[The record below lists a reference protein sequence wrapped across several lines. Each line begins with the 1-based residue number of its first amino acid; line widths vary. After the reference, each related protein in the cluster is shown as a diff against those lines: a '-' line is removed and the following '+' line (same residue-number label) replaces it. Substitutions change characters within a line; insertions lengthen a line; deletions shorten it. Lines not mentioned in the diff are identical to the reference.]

1 MKTRTRELAKPGI
14 YGSTDNPIVVTEREL
29 REIAET
35 FPDIRKAP
43 ISLNGHWPDPAKPR
57 MGNVVAVTWDET
69 SKVLSGTIEEQDTLA
84 DAVDQGYFPDC
95 SIGAKR
101 RAQDGR
107 MYLHHLA
114 YLGEEPPA
122 IKDLVEGIEQSLSGP
137 ALAASDAAGI
147 VLLPSARAVRLNL
160 SDQAIINPNTPRV
173 AGSAGESG
181 LAGDNPEPKEGPMRT
196 LEQAEADL
204 AAEKARTTASGEEV
218 GKLKQQLAGLAEKY
232 PDAGI
237 ALSDTDPRVGVLMKQ
252 LRDGKKAE
260 VMKAAAGKLP
270 KGKEPL
276 LVALSDSLSASA
288 AIELSD
294 GEAGAKRSL
303 SQLDL
308 LVSLLEAVPSPV
320 AEGRLSLSDAGG
332 ESQAAP
338 LDLSKIMTRV

>member
-14 YGSTDNPIVVTEREL
+14 YGTVDNPIVVTERYL

-35 FPDIRKAP
+35 FPDIKKAP

-57 MGNVVAVTWDET
+57 MGNVVAVSWDENA
-69 SKVLSGTIEEQDTLA
+69 KVLTGTIEEQDALA

-122 IKDLVEGIEQSLSGP
+122 IKDLVEGIEQSLAGP
-137 ALAASDAAGI
+137 ALAASDKAG
-147 VLLPSARAVRLNL
+147 VVNLPSARAARLNL
-160 SDQAIINPNTPRV
+160 SDLATINSEPV
-173 AGSAGESG
+173 MLAG
-181 LAGDNPEPKEGPMRT
+181 LAGGNPEPKEGPMRT
-196 LEQAEADL
+196 LEQAEAEL
-204 AAEKARTTASGEEV
+204 VTEKARTTALGEET

-237 ALSDTDPRVGVLMKQ
+237 ALSDADPRVGVLIKQ

-260 VMKAAAGKLP
+260 VMKAATGKLP
-270 KGKEPL
+270 KGKEQL

-308 LVSLLEAVPSPV
+308 LAGLLEAIPSPV
-320 AEGRLSLSDAGG
+320 AEGRLQLSDPAGDFQ
-332 ESQAAP
+332 SAP

>member
-14 YGSTDNPIVVTEREL
+14 YGSADNPIVVTEREL

-43 ISLNGHWPDPAKPR
+43 VSLNGHWPDPAKPR
-57 MGNVVAVTWDET
+57 MGNVVALAWDEVA
-69 SKVLSGTIEEQDTLA
+69 KVLSGTIEEQDALA

-122 IKDLVEGIEQSLSGP
+122 IKDLVEGIEQSLAGP

-147 VLLPSARAVRLNL
+147 VLLPSAQAARLNL
-160 SDQAIINPNTPRV
+160 SDLAIMKPNTHSL
-173 AGSAGESG
+173 AGP
-181 LAGDNPEPKEGPMRT
+181 AGDNPESKEGPMRT
-196 LEQAEADL
+196 LEQAEAEL
-204 AAEKARTTASGEEV
+204 SAEKVKTTTLGEEA
-218 GKLKQQLAGLAEKY
+218 GQLRQQLSSLAEKY
-232 PDAGI
+232 PDSGI

-252 LRDGKKAE
+252 LRDSKKAE
-260 VMKAAAGKLP
+260 VMKAAMGKLP
-270 KGKEPL
+270 KGKEGL
-276 LVALSDSLSASA
+276 LLALSDSLSASA
-288 AIELSD
+288 SIELSD
-294 GEAGAKRSL
+294 GENGAKRSL

-308 LVSLLEAVPSPV
+308 LATLLEAVPAPV
-320 AEGRLSLSDAGG
+320 TEGRLSLSDAAG
-332 ESQAAP
+332 EHQSAP

>member
-1 MKTRTRELAKPGI
+1 
-14 YGSTDNPIVVTEREL
+14 
-29 REIAET
+29 
-35 FPDIRKAP
+35 
-43 ISLNGHWPDPAKPR
+43 
-57 MGNVVAVTWDET
+57 MGNVVAVSWDENA
-69 SKVLSGTIEEQDTLA
+69 KVLTGTIEEQDALA

-122 IKDLVEGIEQSLSGP
+122 IKDLVEGIEQSLAGP
-137 ALAASDAAGI
+137 ALAASDKAG
-147 VLLPSARAVRLNL
+147 VVNLPSARAARLNL
-160 SDQAIINPNTPRV
+160 SDLATINSEPV
-173 AGSAGESG
+173 MLAG
-181 LAGDNPEPKEGPMRT
+181 LAGGNPEPKEGPMRT
-196 LEQAEADL
+196 LEQAEAEL
-204 AAEKARTTASGEEV
+204 VTEKARTTALGEET

-237 ALSDTDPRVGVLMKQ
+237 ALSDADPRVGVLIKQ

-260 VMKAAAGKLP
+260 VMKAATGKLP
-270 KGKEPL
+270 KGKEQL

-308 LVSLLEAVPSPV
+308 LAGLLEAIPSPV
-320 AEGRLSLSDAGG
+320 AEGRLQLSDPAGDFQ
-332 ESQAAP
+332 SAP

>member
-1 MKTRTRELAKPGI
+1 MRTRELAKPGI
-14 YGSTDNPIVVTEREL
+14 YGTVDNPVVVSERDL

-35 FPDIRKAP
+35 FPDIKKAP

-57 MGNVVAVTWDET
+57 MGNVVAVSWDE
-69 SKVLSGTIEEQDTLA
+69 SAKVLSGTIEEQDALA

-122 IKDLVEGIEQSLSGP
+122 IKDLVEGIEQSLAGP
-137 ALAASDAAGI
+137 ALAASDKAG
-147 VLLPSARAVRLNL
+147 VVNLPSARAARLNL
-160 SDQAIINPNTPRV
+160 SDLATIKSNTV
-173 AGSAGESG
+173 MLAG
-181 LAGDNPEPKEGPMRT
+181 LAGGNPEPKEGPMRT
-196 LEQAEADL
+196 LEQAEAEL
-204 AAEKARTTASGEEV
+204 VTEKARTNALGEET

-237 ALSDTDPRVGVLMKQ
+237 ALSDADPRIGVLMKQ

-260 VMKAAAGKLP
+260 VMKAGIGKLP
-270 KGKEPL
+270 KGKEQL
-276 LVALSDSLSASA
+276 LVALSDSLSAST

-294 GEAGAKRSL
+294 GEAGTKRSL

-308 LVSLLEAVPSPV
+308 LAGLLEAIPAPV
-320 AEGRLSLSDAGG
+320 TEGRLALSDVGG